1 MGKSGA
7 GKDTLFKELLKD
19 KTLGLK
25 TIVPYTT
32 RPIRQGEQEGVE
44 YHFTDE
50 AGYRSLLEQG
60 RIIEEREYRT
70 VCGLWRYFTVVKENL
85 DLERESYCLIGT
97 LEAYLRLRDYFGA
110 RRVLPVLI
118 ELEDGL
124 RLKRA
129 LEREMS
135 QKEPRYEEL
144 CRRFLADSRDF
155 SPQNCRR
162 AGIDRVFSNED
173 LDRCL
178 KQITAYIKENQ

>member
-70 VCGLWRYFTVVKENL
+70 VCGLWRYFTVVQENL

-110 RRVLPVLI
+110 RRVLPVWRT
-118 ELEDGL
+118 G
-124 RLKRA
+124 
-129 LEREMS
+129 
-135 QKEPRYEEL
+135 
-144 CRRFLADSRDF
+144 F
-155 SPQNCRR
+155 
-162 AGIDRVFSNED
+162 V
-173 LDRCL
+173 
-178 KQITAYIKENQ
+178 

>member
-50 AGYRSLLEQG
+50 AGYRNLLEQG

-85 DLERESYCLIGT
+85 DLERLTCVCGT
-97 LEAYLRLRDYFGA
+97 ILG
-110 RRVLPVLI
+110 P
-118 ELEDGL
+118 GGC
-124 RLKRA
+124 
-129 LEREMS
+129 
-135 QKEPRYEEL
+135 
-144 CRRFLADSRDF
+144 CRF
-155 SPQNCRR
+155 SLSWRM
-162 AGIDRVFSNED
+162 GFV
-173 LDRCL
+173 
-178 KQITAYIKENQ
+178 